1 MAIQTG
7 QFPFTGRIGNVIGY
21 ERNGKHYLRSMP
33 TRVYQ
38 TSATQKAAR
47 RFGVASSRSK
57 LIRDVMAP
65 QLFLKGDKGRV
76 NRLNK
81 MLTESGIQGIKGY
94 RFNIHTGV
102 EKFFFQSPVFS
113 EDNKLHFPAQDLDAR
128 FRSASLEI
136 KMIAARIDFQ
146 KKQVTGSLSREASI
160 DLHQPFHGLELDAN
174 VKGSGTLVVTLQ
186 IMVKIDNAF
195 VTYDRRYWAA
205 DIVAVVPPVENMP
218 KQTRKQ
224 RTAGKQ
230 RRAKPQQYF
239 LDQAGLPPSAGKHA
253 QELARQWNL
262 GKPFVLPIASPFS
275 EDQNLS
281 GQITGLSKRE

>member
-1 MAIQTG
+1 MATQTG

-38 TSATQKAAR
+38 SPATQNAAR
-47 RFGVASSRSK
+47 RFGVASNRSK

-65 QLFLKGDKGRV
+65 QLFLKGDRGRV

-81 MLTESGIQGIKGY
+81 MLTESGIPGIKGY
-94 RFNIHTGV
+94 RFNDHTGV
-102 EKFFFQSPVFS
+102 EKFFFQPPVFS
-113 EDNKLHFPAQDLDAR
+113 ADNKLQFPAQELDAI
-128 FRSASLEI
+128 FRSATLEI
-136 KMIAARIDFQ
+136 KMIAARIDF
-146 KKQVTGSLSREASI
+146 KKKCVTGSVSSTASI

-205 DIVAVVPPVENMP
+205 DIVAVVPPVENAP

-230 RRAKPQQYF
+230 RKAKLQQHF
-239 LDQAGLPPSAGKHA
+239 PDQADLPPSAGKHA
-253 QELARQWNL
+253 QDLARQWNS
-262 GKPFVLPIASPFS
+262 GKPFVLPTVIPFS
-275 EDQNLS
+275 GNDDLS
-281 GQITGLSKRE
+281 TQITGPGKRE